1 METRRKESNI
11 MKKNTN
17 TDKKKIAIISGLSA
31 LCIAVLAGAYFLT
44 REPERD
50 FTPAS
55 TESANVTD
63 TWEENSNTDTPLP
76 SATPESTQ
84 TTGTPSDNTQAV
96 VSEDE
101 TGTTS
106 SLSDSSTKEEADQDK
121 PDTPP
126 ETNDDLTDPDKQP
139 EYEPSVPQP
148 TKEPTPSP
156 QPGAPAGGGSTDD
169 SHPGQVYDPVFGWID
184 VGDTQQDNVDSDG
197 DINKQIGTM
206 GGN

>member
-1 METRRKESNI
+1 

-31 LCIAVLAGAYFLT
+31 LCIAVFAGAYFLT

-55 TESANVTD
+55 AESTNVTD

-84 TTGTPSDNTQAV
+84 TTGTPSNNTQAV

-106 SLSDSSTKEEADQDK
+106 SLSDSSTKDEAGQEK

-126 ETNDDLTDPDKQP
+126 ETNDDLTDPDNQP
-139 EYEPSVPQP
+139 EYESSVPQP

-156 QPGAPAGGGSTDD
+156 QPGTPAGGDSADD
-169 SHPGQVYDPVFGWID
+169 SHPGQVYDPVFGWVTPSSI
-184 VGDTQQDNVDSDG
+184 QQDNIDSDG

>member
-1 METRRKESNI
+1 
-11 MKKNTN
+11 MKKNNN
-17 TDKKKIAIISGLSA
+17 TDNKKIAIISGLSA
-31 LCIAVLAGAYFLT
+31 LSIAVLAGAYFLT
-44 REPERD
+44 REPEKD
-50 FTPAS
+50 FTPVS

-96 VSEDE
+96 VSENE

-106 SLSDSSTKEEADQDK
+106 SLSDSSAKDEAGQEK

-148 TKEPTPSP
+148 TKDPTPSP
-156 QPGAPAGGGSTDD
+156 QLGTPAGGDSTDD
-169 SHPGQVYDPVFGWID
+169 SHPGQVYDPVFGWIE
-184 VGDTQQDNVDSDG
+184 VGATQQDTIDNDK

>member
-1 METRRKESNI
+1 M
-11 MKKNTN
+11 
-17 TDKKKIAIISGLSA
+17 
-31 LCIAVLAGAYFLT
+31 CIAVLAGAYFLT

-50 FTPAS
+50 FTPVSA
-55 TESANVTD
+55 ESANVTD

-84 TTGTPSDNTQAV
+84 TEGTPSDNTQTIL
-96 VSEDE
+96 SEDE
-101 TGTTS
+101 TGSTS
-106 SLSDSSTKEEADQDK
+106 SLSDSSTKEDANQEK
-121 PDTPP
+121 PESPP
-126 ETNDDLTDPDKQP
+126 ETDDDLTDPDRQP

-148 TKEPTPSP
+148 EPSKELTPSP
-156 QPGAPAGGGSTDD
+156 QPEQSTPEGGGGTDD

-184 VGDTQQDNVDSDG
+184 VGDTQQDNIDSDG

>member
-1 METRRKESNI
+1 
-11 MKKNTN
+11 MKKNDKH
-17 TDKKKIAIISGLSA
+17 TDKKKIATISGLSA

-55 TESANVTD
+55 AESANVTD

-106 SLSDSSTKEEADQDK
+106 SLSDSSTKDEAGQEK

-148 TKEPTPSP
+148 IKEPTPSP
-156 QPGAPAGGGSTDD
+156 QPSAPAGGGSTDD
-169 SHPGQVYDPVFGWID
+169 SHPGQVYDPVFGW
-184 VGDTQQDNVDSDG
+184 VTPSNTQQDNIDSDG

>member
-1 METRRKESNI
+1 

-55 TESANVTD
+55 AESANVTD

-106 SLSDSSTKEEADQDK
+106 SLSDSSTRDEAGQEK

-156 QPGAPAGGGSTDD
+156 QPSAPAGGDNTDD
-169 SHPGQVYDPVFGWID
+169 SPPGQVYDPVFGWID
-184 VGDTQQDNVDSDG
+184 VGDTQQDNIDSDG

>member
-1 METRRKESNI
+1 

-55 TESANVTD
+55 ADRADVTD
-63 TWEENSNTDTPLP
+63 TWKENSGRDTPLP

-84 TTGTPSDNTQAV
+84 TVGTPSDNTQKV

-101 TGTTS
+101 TGSTS
-106 SLSDSSTKEEADQDK
+106 SLSDSSTKEDASQEK
-121 PDTPP
+121 PETPP
-126 ETNDDLTDPDKQP
+126 ETDDDLTDPDKQP
-139 EYEPSVPQP
+139 EYAPSVPEP
-148 TKEPTPSP
+148 SKEPTPTP
-156 QPGAPAGGGSTDD
+156 QPEQSASTGGGSTDD
-169 SHPGQVYDPVFGWID
+169 SHPGQVYDPVFGW
-184 VGDTQQDNVDSDG
+184 VTPSNVQQDNIDSDG

>member
-1 METRRKESNI
+1 

-50 FTPAS
+50 FTPVS

>member
-1 METRRKESNI
+1 

-17 TDKKKIAIISGLSA
+17 TNKKKIAIISGLSA

-55 TESANVTD
+55 AESANVTD

-106 SLSDSSTKEEADQDK
+106 SLSDSSTRDEAGQEK

-148 TKEPTPSP
+148 TKEPTPSL
-156 QPGAPAGGGSTDD
+156 QAETIRMTAT
-169 SHPGQVYDPVFGWID
+169 PVRFTIRY
-184 VGDTQQDNVDSDG
+184 SDG
-197 DINKQIGTM
+197 LTWGIPSRTISTATVTSTSRSAPWAVIK
-206 GGN
+206 

>member
-1 METRRKESNI
+1 
-11 MKKNTN
+11 MKKNNN

-55 TESANVTD
+55 AESANVTD

-101 TGTTS
+101 SGTTS
-106 SLSDSSTKEEADQDK
+106 SLSDSSAKDEAGQEK

-126 ETNDDLTDPDKQP
+126 ETNDDLTDPDNQP

-156 QPGAPAGGGSTDD
+156 QPSTPAGRENTDD
-169 SHPGQVYDPVFGWID
+169 SHPGQVYDPVFGWVTPSD
-184 VGDTQQDNVDSDG
+184 VQQDNIDSDG

>member
-1 METRRKESNI
+1 

-55 TESANVTD
+55 AESANVTD

-76 SATPESTQ
+76 SAIPESTQ
-84 TTGTPSDNTQAV
+84 MTGTPSDNTQAV

-106 SLSDSSTKEEADQDK
+106 SLSDSSTKDEAGQEN

-148 TKEPTPSP
+148 TKEPMPSP
-156 QPGAPAGGGSTDD
+156 QPSAPAGGDNTDD
-169 SHPGQVYDPVFGWID
+169 SHPRQVYDPVFGWID
-184 VGDTQQDNVDSDG
+184 VGDTQQDNIDSDG

>member
-1 METRRKESNI
+1 
-11 MKKNTN
+11 MKNNDKH
-17 TDKKKIAIISGLSA
+17 TDKRKFAIISGLSA

-50 FTPAS
+50 FTPVSA
-55 TESANVTD
+55 ESANVTD
-63 TWEENSNTDTPLP
+63 TWEENSNLDTPLP

-84 TTGTPSDNTQAV
+84 ATGTPSDNTQVV

-106 SLSDSSTKEEADQDK
+106 SLSDSSSKEEADQDK

-126 ETNDDLTDPDKQP
+126 ETDDDLTDPDKQP

-148 TKEPTPSP
+148 TPTNEPTPTP
-156 QPGAPAGGGSTDD
+156 QPEQSAPAGGGSTDD
-169 SHPGQVYDPVFGWID
+169 SHPGQVYDPVFGW
-184 VGDTQQDNVDSDG
+184 VTPSNVQQDNVDSDG

>member
-1 METRRKESNI
+1 

-55 TESANVTD
+55 AESANVTD

-84 TTGTPSDNTQAV
+84 TTGTPSNNTQAV

-106 SLSDSSTKEEADQDK
+106 SLSDSSTKDEVGQEK

-126 ETNDDLTDPDKQP
+126 ETNDDLTDPDNQP

-184 VGDTQQDNVDSDG
+184 VGDTQQDNIDSDG

>member
-1 METRRKESNI
+1 

-31 LCIAVLAGAYFLT
+31 LCIAVLADAYFLT

-50 FTPAS
+50 FTPVSA
-55 TESANVTD
+55 ESANVTD

-76 SATPESTQ
+76 SSTPESTQ
-84 TTGTPSDNTQAV
+84 TEGTPSDNTQTIL
-96 VSEDE
+96 SEDE
-101 TGTTS
+101 TGSTS
-106 SLSDSSTKEEADQDK
+106 SLSDSSTKEDANQEK
-121 PDTPP
+121 PESPP
-126 ETNDDLTDPDKQP
+126 ETDDDLTDPGRQP

-148 TKEPTPSP
+148 EPSKELTPSP
-156 QPGAPAGGGSTDD
+156 QPEQSTPEGGGGTDD

-184 VGDTQQDNVDSDG
+184 VGDTQQDNIDSDG

>member
-1 METRRKESNI
+1 

-50 FTPAS
+50 FTPVSA
-55 TESANVTD
+55 ESANVTD

-84 TTGTPSDNTQAV
+84 TTGTPSNNTQAV

-106 SLSDSSTKEEADQDK
+106 SLSDSSTKDEVGQEK

-126 ETNDDLTDPDKQP
+126 ETNDDLTDPDNQP

-156 QPGAPAGGGSTDD
+156 QPSAPAGGGSTDD

-184 VGDTQQDNVDSDG
+184 VGDTQQDNIDSDG

>member
-1 METRRKESNI
+1 M
-11 MKKNTN
+11 
-17 TDKKKIAIISGLSA
+17 
-31 LCIAVLAGAYFLT
+31 
-44 REPERD
+44 
-50 FTPAS
+50 
-55 TESANVTD
+55 TD

-106 SLSDSSTKEEADQDK
+106 SLSDSSTKDEAGQEK

-126 ETNDDLTDPDKQP
+126 ETNDDLTDPDNQP
-139 EYEPSVPQP
+139 EYESSVPQP

-156 QPGAPAGGGSTDD
+156 QPSAPAGGDNTDD

-184 VGDTQQDNVDSDG
+184 VGDTQQDNIDSDG

>member
-1 METRRKESNI
+1 
-11 MKKNTN
+11 MKNNDKH
-17 TDKKKIAIISGLSA
+17 TDKKKIVIISGLSA

-50 FTPAS
+50 FTPVSA
-55 TESANVTD
+55 ESANVTD
-63 TWEENSNTDTPLP
+63 TWEENSNPDTPLP

-84 TTGTPSDNTQAV
+84 ATGAPSDNTQAV

-106 SLSDSSTKEEADQDK
+106 SLSDSSTKDEAGQEK
-121 PDTPP
+121 PTAPP
-126 ETNDDLTDPDKQP
+126 ETDDDLTDPDNQP
-139 EYEPSVPQP
+139 EYEPSVPET
-148 TKEPTPSP
+148 TKEPTPTP
-156 QPGAPAGGGSTDD
+156 QPSTPAGGGSTDD

-184 VGDTQQDNVDSDG
+184 VGDTQQDNIDNDG
-197 DINKQIGTM
+197 DINNQIGTM

>member
-1 METRRKESNI
+1 

-17 TDKKKIAIISGLSA
+17 TNKKKIAIISGLSA

-55 TESANVTD
+55 AESANVTD
-63 TWEENSNTDTPLP
+63 TWKENSNTDTPLP
-76 SATPESTQ
+76 SATPENTQ

-106 SLSDSSTKEEADQDK
+106 SLSDSSTKDEAGQEK

-148 TKEPTPSP
+148 TKEPTPYP
-156 QPGAPAGGGSTDD
+156 QPDTPAGGDNTDD
-169 SHPGQVYDPVFGWID
+169 SHPGQVTIRY
-184 VGDTQQDNVDSDG
+184 SDG
-197 DINKQIGTM
+197 
-206 GGN
+206 